1 MRIFKFFAL
10 LLLAVTFCS
19 APYSAGAAEEPGFFA
34 RLFSSEEK
42 ITRPEPWNKTL
53 VYDAADVKKAEEEP
67 NFLEKAGRAVGIYFA
82 NIGSDLLDIVGLEVS
97 FGNTVALDFHVTS
110 MLDFGLENTDA
121 YFAGFGPMQHIG
133 AGRREAQRVAAFC
146 WSYDDV
152 YVSQTVGKMP
162 SYTMKDTSFNL
173 VRSYTDAYKDV
184 DVDYL
189 AIGGRVAMFVGFA
202 FDLHLAA
209 IPDFLASLVA
219 CDLYGDNWK

>member
-1 MRIFKFFAL
+1 MRIFKISAV
-10 LLLAVTFCS
+10 LLLAFTFCS
-19 APYSAGAAEEPGFFA
+19 ALYSAEAAEKPGFFA
-34 RLFSSEEK
+34 GLFSSEEK
-42 ITRPEPWNKTL
+42 LTRPEPWNKTL
-53 VYDAADVKKAEEEP
+53 VYNTAETAKAAEEP
-67 NFLEKAGRAVGIYFA
+67 NFLEKAARAVGIYFA
-82 NIGSDLLDIVGLEVS
+82 NVGSDLLDIVGMEVS

-110 MLDFGLENTDA
+110 MLDFGVENTDA

-133 AGRREAQRVAAFC
+133 AGRREAQRAAAFC
-146 WSYDDV
+146 WSYDDI

-184 DVDYL
+184 DIDYL
-189 AIGGRVAMFVGFA
+189 AIGGRFAMFVGVA

-209 IPDFLASLVA
+209 IPDFFASLVA